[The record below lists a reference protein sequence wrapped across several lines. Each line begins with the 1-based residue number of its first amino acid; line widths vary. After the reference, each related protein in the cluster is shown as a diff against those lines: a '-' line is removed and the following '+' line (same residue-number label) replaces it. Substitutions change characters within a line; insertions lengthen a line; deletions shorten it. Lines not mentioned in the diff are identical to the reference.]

1 MRFRNRSDAGRRL
14 ANRLQFLSGEDVV
27 VLGLPRGGVP
37 VAAAVARA
45 LGAPLDVILVRK
57 LGVPAQPELGLGAI
71 GESGA
76 RVINQEVVRYAH
88 VSEAQIAQVEAKE
101 RAELQR
107 RAQRFRGD
115 APHVPLAGRTAVIV
129 DDGIATGSTARAAC
143 QVARALGAAAVVL
156 AVPVAPPSADRALRG
171 DADEVICLEMPDR
184 FLAIGEWYE
193 DFAQTSDE
201 EVVALLRAAH
211 AGPGAQA
218 GPGAPAGAG
227 ALAEVAAG
235 VVPVDAAGQAND
247 RQEEQVPER
256 QADGTQEQAPDQ
268 ARAGQAEPGTGQAP
282 SGPGADGGGESRS
295 ELDGLVAMMPF
306 TAGLGI
312 VLDAAA
318 PDEVRGRMAWA
329 PERCTMAGILHG
341 GALMAM
347 ADSLGGICAFLNL
360 PPGAQTATTSSATV
374 FTRAVRSGEV
384 TGVTRPLHVGR
395 SVIVVQTNLTDDAGR
410 RVAQVTQT
418 QAVLAGRG

>member
-1 MRFRNRSDAGRRL
+1 
-14 ANRLQFLSGEDVV
+14 
-27 VLGLPRGGVP
+27 
-37 VAAAVARA
+37 
-45 LGAPLDVILVRK
+45 
-57 LGVPAQPELGLGAI
+57 
-71 GESGA
+71 
-76 RVINQEVVRYAH
+76 
-88 VSEAQIAQVEAKE
+88 
-101 RAELQR
+101 
-107 RAQRFRGD
+107 
-115 APHVPLAGRTAVIV
+115 V

-171 DADEVICLEMPDR
+171 DADDVICLEMPDR

-211 AGPGAQA
+211 TGLGVQA
-218 GPGAPAGAG
+218 GPGAPAVPGTAGVAAGGGASAGAG
-227 ALAEVAAG
+227 ALAGAAAG

-256 QADGTQEQAPDQ
+256 QADGTQERVPGQ

-282 SGPGADGGGESRS
+282 SGPGADGGGRAAAEPSPGAGAGEGRS

-306 TAGLGI
+306 MAGLGI

-395 SVIVVQTNLTDDAGR
+395 SVIVVQTDLTDDAGR